1 MKARTN
7 GETSARDKNIQFAEK
22 AEVSLFVRH
31 VCACPSRHFGPVQTP
46 SVVARAS
53 SAVDS
58 PSCTRGLASRTRR
71 GTETKM
77 ERMTEARSRKDEAKR
92 REAWT
97 ALILQLWVTKARDSP
112 LVLPSQS

>member
-1 MKARTN
+1 MEYMRNESVRTVKLARGT
-7 GETSARDKNIQFAEK
+7 KIQFAEK

-58 PSCTRGLASRTRR
+58 SGCQSTRVLDSRV
-71 GTETKM
+71 
-77 ERMTEARSRKDEAKR
+77 ERAGGRKR
-92 REAWT
+92 RWNE
-97 ALILQLWVTKARDSP
+97 
-112 LVLPSQS
+112 